1 MKPRRRRQGFTLI
14 ELLVVISIIGVLVG
28 LLLPAVNSAREAGRR
43 AQCQNNMKNV
53 GLALVQF
60 STAKNYFPQAGVI
73 AEASDGAAVVS
84 SGKLNVTTAVTTP
97 SAITG
102 GAAGHFP
109 LMSSWVLETMPYLE
123 NQDVYNAWTRSVAFD
138 CPQVPSAGSASNFTL
153 ANNKFAILK
162 CPDDNRTDNG
172 FLSYAANSGFS
183 LALQAGT
190 SWQVNPT
197 TFAYGPAALNWVPGG
212 GDNTQF
218 TTKLGVMFVGP
229 VNNGYKTSPSAIYD
243 GASTTLLLSENVL
256 GGATAGGLTGTGTAA
271 TGNIATSWA
280 CPLPQTCTFIGSK
293 QVCYSFSASGD
304 CSGSLSSATPPLG
317 VGTTSTDGA
326 SWAFANQIGTGDNIN
341 FGAGAL
347 TDTGSSPFTNSNH
360 PGGFNTVFCDGS
372 VRFLSATMNGTIYAK
387 ILSPAGGKMPPGYRQ
402 LPVDQSQITQ

>member
-60 STAKNYFPQAGVI
+60 STAKNYFPQAGII
-73 AEASDGAAVVS
+73 AEVTDGATALAAGVP
-84 SGKLNVTTAVTTP
+84 NVTTAVTSP
-97 SAITG
+97 SSIVAGTS
-102 GAAGHFP
+102 GHFP
-109 LMSSWVLETMPYLE
+109 LMSSWVLETMPYLD
-123 NQDVYNAWTRSVAFD
+123 NQDIFNAWTRSVAFD
-138 CPQVPSAGSASNFTL
+138 CPTVPTAGAASNFTL
-153 ANNKFAILK
+153 ANNKIAILK

-172 FLSYAANSGFS
+172 YLSYVANSGFS
-183 LALQAGT
+183 LSMMSGT
-190 SWQVNPT
+190 SWSVNPT
-197 TFAYGPAALNWVPGG
+197 TFAYGPASLQWVATAGT
-212 GDNTQF
+212 DNTQF
-218 TTKLGVMFVGP
+218 TSKLGVMFVGA
-229 VNNGYKTSPSAIYD
+229 VNNGYKTSPSSIYD

-256 GGATAGGLTGTGTAA
+256 AGATSGGLTGGGTAA
-271 TGNIATSWA
+271 TGNIGTSWA
-280 CPLPQTCTFIGSK
+280 CPLPQTCTFIGSRH
-293 QVCYSFSASGD
+293 VCDFGSGN

-317 VGTTSTDGA
+317 VGSTSTDGA
-326 SWAFANQIGTGDNIN
+326 SWGFANAIGGGDNIN

-347 TDTGSSPFTNSNH
+347 TDTGSSPFINSNH

-372 VRFLSATMNGTIYAK
+372 VRFLSATMNGLIYAK